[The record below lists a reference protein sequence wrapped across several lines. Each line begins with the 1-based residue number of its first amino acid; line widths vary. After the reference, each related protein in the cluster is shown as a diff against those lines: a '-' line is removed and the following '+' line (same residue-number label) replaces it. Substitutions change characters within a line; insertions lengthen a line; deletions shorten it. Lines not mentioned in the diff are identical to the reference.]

1 MKTVTNIKK
10 ATITE
15 IAKEA
20 GVSKTT
26 VSRVLSKSSHVS
38 KGTRERILKII
49 KGRGYEPSIIAQSLR
64 TKKTRTIGLVLE
76 DIENPFYTRLA
87 KGVIDIAGEKNYSV
101 ILNNSN
107 YDQKLYEKNIE
118 TLIRRGVDGLLLT
131 TFKLRKNIIEYIREN
146 GIPFLLI
153 DYKLDLPNINYIVND
168 DYYGAKLATEYLIS
182 LGHRKIFFLGN
193 IANIPS
199 LNERFRGFRDTLKQH
214 KINFSKTM
222 APKCIKMEDV
232 CRAVKDLTRKME
244 DFTAIFAGNDHMA
257 ISAIEI
263 LNKSGFAIPDDISII
278 GYDDLKFSSI
288 LKPPLTTI
296 KQPKYRLGKLAME
309 QLLEI
314 MEDRSDKSVR
324 RIILRPE
331 LVIRK
336 SCCSIDGK
344 KVMPKNDL

>member
-1 MKTVTNIKK
+1 METVTNIKKK

-38 KGTRERILKII
+38 KDAREKVLKII
-49 KGRGYEPSIIAQSLR
+49 RERGYKPSIVAQSLR

-76 DIENPFYTRLA
+76 DIENPFYARLA
-87 KGVIDIAGEKNYSV
+87 KGVIDTAVDKNYSV
-101 ILNNSN
+101 ILNNYN

-118 TLIRRGVDGLLLT
+118 TLIRKGVDGLLLT

-146 GIPFLLI
+146 GVPFLFI
-153 DYKLDLPNINYIVND
+153 DYKLNLPNVNYVVND
-168 DYYGAKLATEYLIS
+168 DYYGAKLATEYLIN

-193 IANIPS
+193 MDIPS

-222 APKCIKMEDV
+222 APKYANVNDV
-232 CRAVKDLTRKME
+232 YNVVENLFRKRKDITAV
-244 DFTAIFAGNDHMA
+244 FAGNDYMA
-257 ISAIEI
+257 IKAIEV
-263 LNKSGFAIPDDISII
+263 LNKNSFTIPDDVSII
-278 GYDDLKFSSI
+278 GYDDLKVSSM
-288 LKPPLTTI
+288 LKVPLTTI
-296 KQPKYRLGKLAME
+296 KQPKYRLGKLATE
-309 QLLEI
+309 QLLEA
-314 MEDRSDKSVR
+314 MENESDESVR

-331 LVIRK
+331 LVIKK
-336 SCCSIDGK
+336 SCRSIGGK
-344 KVMPKNDL
+344 KSYVI